1 MLFDYE
7 TRLFIAKLVIISIF
21 TFLIVVSLLTY
32 IY

>member
-7 TRLFIAKLVIISIF
+7 TRLFIAELVIISIF
-21 TFLIVVSLLTY
+21 TFLVVASLLTY

>member
-7 TRLFIAKLVIISIF
+7 TRLFIAELVIISIF

>member
-7 TRLFIAKLVIISIF
+7 TKLFIAELVIISVF
-21 TFLIVVSLLTY
+21 TFLVVASLLTY

>member
-7 TRLFIAKLVIISIF
+7 IRLFIAELVIISIF
-21 TFLIVVSLLTY
+21 TFLVVESLLTY